1 MKKKFIKKAT
11 TLALGLGLVS
21 SSLSNTYFTFPS
33 KVHATGTLL
42 SPFQSGG
49 VSSTAVTSTKS
60 EQILASLTKEQR
72 EALTKLQA
80 TENYGPQGF
89 NEEELKGDNEI
100 TVIVEFKTKPEKV
113 AVLDAALKGKNL
125 TAEQAKNK
133 INHEHASF
141 EEDVKRIFPSTLYKS
156 GKKPYE
162 ITRSFK
168 TAYNGVSMK
177 LPANEVETLL
187 QSDAVKAV
195 YKSVTFTIDPPIQSE
210 SSEEEST
217 KRIESIPFLCVDKL
231 HKEGVTGK
239 GVKVGVLDT
248 GIDYHHPDLKDA
260 FKGGYDLVDNDS
272 DPMESSYDDWKK
284 SGLPETSESG
294 SPYYTSHGT
303 HVSGTIAGRAKNTSG
318 VAVKGIAPEAELYG
332 YRVLGPYGTGGLEDI
347 LAGIEKAI
355 RDGMDVI
362 NLSLGI
368 NINDPQYPTSTAINY
383 AVLHGVTAVV
393 SAGNS
398 GPNSYTLGS
407 PGAAALALTVGAS
420 STPISVANYT
430 GVVAGS
436 TTEFLL
442 SNLYSNF
449 STDLSSFNNKQYD
462 VIDLGVGRDSDYTGK
477 DVTGKIVL
485 VSTGVIGTQSKTIYA
500 KNHGAAAIIAYHNI
514 PNGGTNPFVREDQ
527 NFIPAF
533 SMSYEQG
540 LELKAQLATGN
551 TKLTLKNFKEEY
563 TEGDQLAWFSSRG
576 PSRNN
581 YDMKPEITA
590 PGVNV
595 LSSVPAYSVYQND
608 PSNYQF
614 AYNRMSG
621 TSMAAPHVTGI
632 SALLL
637 QTNPDLEPSDIKT
650 ILMNTAKPLADQ
662 YSVFEVGAGRVD
674 PYRAVH
680 AGMELKVQDETPIRV
695 IEENIVMKEETGGL
709 SFGNHYANEENFIK
723 KTINM
728 TNLEDKKKKF
738 DVDVQFQTDVNSSL
752 DASSNKVIVDIPKVI
767 PVQSFQTK
775 KVPVTITVP
784 ATAKAGIYEGYVIIS
799 NQDDKNEQYR
809 IPFSIRTM
817 EEGIESTSLSSKAI
831 APYHLQALPIS
842 ASTWHQRLSFRLKSP
857 MKWLDLV
864 LVDGKTGEDI
874 GFLETIYTDGLY
886 DSTNYYA
893 ERIFDGKYYAFT
905 GNPEKPISAQQS
917 YVKPGHYQIKVIGTS
932 ERDHYFIMNN
942 DLYVDVNSPTMTTT
956 LDGNETPV
964 FEYQPGQKTVP
975 LQVKVTDEEVEKL
988 LASGMNVNQS
998 INSVNYSINGS
1009 SKPVLPVGTDGTVNF
1024 DFPINETNPLN
1035 RLIINALDGAKN
1047 ASPKK
1052 NYYFVKAGTPYG
1064 YLKTDKTI
1072 VKMGETVS
1080 ATLVLN
1086 NVDKLKSSEWTF
1098 TNFGQRFEVVDAKA
1112 NDALANIGA
1121 SVVNV
1126 ETTGNTTKVKLTMDG
1141 TKTVSGNIP
1150 AINLTLKAK
1159 ESAIAVSAAVNPTIA
1174 YTNELGTRISISS
1187 AGMEWQLKST
1197 YSEITGALR
1206 GSAVPL
1212 KNWTNL
1218 GATVRLIDAN
1228 GTEYDGTSTIIANGD
1243 YRISKL
1249 PIADKPFTWEMKIPG
1264 HFMMKRHIQIGVE
1277 KNGNIWGQLRLY
1289 YSGMGASFYEYAV
1302 AGDVN
1307 QDHVIDIQDAL
1318 GIQQSWNT
1326 NNRAAD
1332 INFDGVVDANDMY
1345 WVERNYLKQN
1355 HEADNPPVPVQQVD
1369 GKTLQYI
1376 LKELQ
1381 ISF

>member
-11 TLALGLGLVS
+11 TLALGLVLVS
-21 SSLSNTYFTFPS
+21 SSLSNTYLSLPT
-33 KVHATGTLL
+33 KVRAEGTLL
-42 SPFQSGG
+42 SPFQSG
-49 VSSTAVTSTKS
+49 AVTSTKS

-72 EALTKLQA
+72 DALTKLQA

-89 NEEELKGDNEI
+89 NEEELKSDNEI
-100 TVIVEFKTKPEKV
+100 SVIVEFKTKPEKV
-113 AVLDAALKGKNL
+113 AVLDAALKGKKL
-125 TAEQAKNK
+125 TAEHAKNK
-133 INHEHASF
+133 INHEHATF
-141 EEDVKRIFPSTLYKS
+141 EEDVKRILPSTLEKS
-156 GKKPYE
+156 EKKAYQ

-195 YKSVTFTIDPPIQSE
+195 YKSVTFTIDPPIQSD
-210 SSEEEST
+210 SSKEEEST
-217 KRIESIPFLCVDKL
+217 KRIESIPFLGVDKL

-239 GVKVGVLDT
+239 GVKVGVIDT

-260 FKGGYDLVDNDS
+260 FKGGYDFVDNDL
-272 DPMESSYDDWKK
+272 DPMETSYDDWKK
-284 SGLPETSESG
+284 SGLPETNEGG

-318 VAVKGIAPEAELYG
+318 VAVKGIAPDAEVYG

-355 RDGMDVI
+355 IDGMDVI

-398 GPNSYTLGS
+398 GPYSYTLGS

-420 STPISVANYT
+420 STPIPVAKYT
-430 GVVAGS
+430 GAVAGS

-442 SNLYSNF
+442 SNLYSDLV
-449 STDLSSFNNKQYD
+449 TDLSVFNNHQYD
-462 VIDLGVGRDSDYTGK
+462 VIDLGVGRDSDYAGK

-500 KNHGAAAIIAYHNI
+500 KNHGAAAIIAYNNI
-514 PNGGTNPFVREDQ
+514 PNAGTTPFVREDQ

-533 SMSYEQG
+533 SISYEQG
-540 LELKAQLATGN
+540 LELKAQLGAGN
-551 TKLTLKNFKEEY
+551 TKLTLKNFNEEY
-563 TEGDQLAWFSSRG
+563 TEGDQLARFSSRG

-590 PGVNV
+590 PGVSV
-595 LSSVPAYSVYQND
+595 LSSVPAYTVYQND

-637 QTNPDLEPSDIKT
+637 QANPDLEPSDIKT

-680 AGMELKVQDETPIRV
+680 AGMELQVQDETPIRV
-695 IEENIVMKEETGGL
+695 NEENIVMKEETGGL
-709 SFGNHYANEENFIK
+709 SFGNHYANEETIIK
-723 KTINM
+723 KTVNM

-738 DVDVQFQTDVNSSL
+738 DVDVQFQTDVNGSL
-752 DASSNKVIVDIPKVI
+752 DASSNKVSLDIPKVI

-775 KVPVTITVP
+775 KVPVTLTIP
-784 ATAKAGIYEGYVIIS
+784 ATAKAGIYEGYLIMT

-809 IPFSIRTM
+809 IPFSVRTT
-817 EEGIESTSLSSKAI
+817 EEGIESTSLSSNAI
-831 APYHLQALPIS
+831 APYHLQAIPIS
-842 ASTWHQRLSFRLKSP
+842 ASTWYERLNFRLKSP

-874 GFLETIYTDGLY
+874 GFLETIYTQDLY
-886 DSTNYYA
+886 DNTNYFV

-917 YVKPGHYQIKVIGTS
+917 YVKPGYYQIKVIGTS

-942 DLYVDVNSPTMTTT
+942 DIYVDVNSPTLTTNF
-956 LDGNETPV
+956 DGNESPV

-975 LQVKVTDEEVEKL
+975 LQVKVTDDEVEKMF
-988 LASGMNVNQS
+988 ASGMNVNQS
-998 INSVNYSINGS
+998 IISVNYAINGIT
-1009 SKPVLPVGTDGTVNF
+1009 KPVLPVGTDGTLNF
-1024 DFPINETNPLN
+1024 DFPINETNPFN
-1035 RLIINALDGAKN
+1035 RFTVNGQDGAKN
-1047 ASPKK
+1047 QTPKK

-1064 YLKTDKTI
+1064 YMKTDKTN

-1086 NVDKLKSSEWTF
+1086 NVDKLKSAEWTL
-1098 TNFGQRFEVVDAKA
+1098 TNIGQRFEIVDAKA
-1112 NDALANIGA
+1112 NDALANYGA

-1126 ETTGNTTKVKLTMDG
+1126 ETTGNTSKVKLAMDG
-1141 TKTVSGNIP
+1141 TKTVSGKIP
-1150 AINLTLKAK
+1150 AINLTLRVKDT
-1159 ESAIAVSAAVNPTIA
+1159 AIVVSAAVNPTIA
-1174 YTNELGTRISISS
+1174 YTNELGNRISISS
-1187 AGMEWQLKST
+1187 AGMEWQLQST
-1197 YSEITGALR
+1197 FSEVTGTLR
-1206 GSAVPL
+1206 GSAVPF
-1212 KNWTNL
+1212 KDWTKI
-1218 GATVRLIDAN
+1218 GASIRLIDAN
-1228 GTEYDGTSTIIANGD
+1228 GTEYDGTSTLNVNGD

-1249 PIADKPFTWEMKIPG
+1249 PIIDNSFTWEMKLPG
-1264 HFMMKRHIQIGVE
+1264 HFMMKRQIQIGVE

-1307 QDHVIDIQDAL
+1307 QDNVIDIQDAL
-1318 GIQQSWNT
+1318 TIQKAWNT
-1326 NNRAAD
+1326 TNRAAD
-1332 INFDGVVDANDMY
+1332 INFDGIVDAKDMY

-1369 GKTLQYI
+1369 GKTLQDI
-1376 LKELQ
+1376 IKELQ
-1381 ISF
+1381 ISA